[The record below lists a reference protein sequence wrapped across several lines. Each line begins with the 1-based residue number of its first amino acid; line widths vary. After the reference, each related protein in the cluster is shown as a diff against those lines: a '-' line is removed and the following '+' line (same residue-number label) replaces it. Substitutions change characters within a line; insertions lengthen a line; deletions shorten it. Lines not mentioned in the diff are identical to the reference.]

1 MVHKKRKSDQV
12 PSAGMYAAEVIV
24 LKFGS
29 SVLRTTHDLANVVH
43 EIYRWVRDGYRVIAV
58 VSAIDNT
65 TERLIQES
73 QKLIA
78 SPEPFATAELLATGE
93 RASAALLGIA
103 LDRAGVPERVVSP
116 RELGFEVT
124 GTPLDAEPTGLDV
137 ARLGELLHSVPVLVI
152 PGFFG
157 TDAYGRTHCL
167 GRGGSD
173 LTAVFL
179 AVSLYARC
187 RLIKDVDG
195 VYESDPAGDAQAS
208 PRRLEQLSYEE
219 APRVAGQLIQPKAV
233 AYLEK
238 HRATCEVAALAS
250 PTHSYICSGPTRIA
264 EDPPSTRTSPKG
276 IVLLGCG
283 TVGFGVYQRL
293 TANPGAFR
301 VLGVLVRNPKKHEAT
316 GVSLELL
323 HTKTET
329 LRALK
334 PQLVIDAL
342 PGLSPSFE
350 LVVHYLSEGV
360 DVVTANKAVIAED
373 GTELL
378 RLAGLSKAELRYC
391 AAVGGSAPM
400 LEVCQR
406 HAGQIQTMTAVLN
419 GTVNFVLDACSR
431 GATLQEAIAEAK
443 QLGFAES
450 DPSEDLSGRDA
461 ARKLQILARHAFGVE
476 LPLIFHGLDEAVAAR
491 AHAVAVLGE
500 RLRQIARAVRQNGRI
515 VSSVT
520 FERVTAD
527 SPFFDLASE
536 WNALSLTLGSG
547 QTLTLRGRGA
557 GRWPTAESILADV
570 FNLRRSRWQSNA
582 IARASA
588 A

>member
-1 MVHKKRKSDQV
+1 VLKNTKADHV
-12 PSAGMYAAEVIV
+12 PARVCPAEVIV

-29 SVLRTTHDLANVVH
+29 SVLRKAQDLPNAVH

-58 VSAIDNT
+58 VSAIGNS
-65 TERLIQES
+65 TEVLIRDS
-73 QKLIA
+73 QMLCA
-78 SPEPFATAELLATGE
+78 APEAFATAELLATGE

-103 LDRAGVPERVVSP
+103 LDRAGVPAHVVSP
-116 RELGFEVT
+116 REIGFEVT
-124 GTPLDAEPTGLDV
+124 GAPLDADPTGLDV
-137 ARLGELLHSVPVLVI
+137 ARVGGLLHAAPVLVV

-157 TDAYGRTHCL
+157 TDSAGRTHCL

-195 VYESDPAGDAQAS
+195 VYEFDPADPGAH
-208 PRRLEQLSYEE
+208 PRRFAQLSYEN
-219 APRVAGQLIQPKAV
+219 ARQVAGKLIQPKAV
-233 AYLEK
+233 AYLER

-250 PTHSYICSGPTRIA
+250 PTHSYICAGPTLVA
-264 EDPPSTRTSPKG
+264 EHPSSTKAPPKAV
-276 IVLLGCG
+276 VLLGCG

-293 TANPGAFR
+293 LANPEHFD
-301 VLGVLVRNPKKHEAT
+301 VLGVLVHERKKHEAAS
-316 GVSLELL
+316 VPLELL
-323 HTKTET
+323 HTKLET
-329 LRALK
+329 LRTLK

-373 GTELL
+373 GTELI

-391 AAVGGSAPM
+391 AAAGGGAPM
-400 LEVCQR
+400 LEGCQR
-406 HAGQIQTMTAVLN
+406 HAGQIQTMSAVLN

-431 GATLQEAIAEAK
+431 GATLQAAIAEAK

-476 LPLIFHGLDEAVAAR
+476 LPLIFHGLDEAVATR

-500 RLRQIARAVRQNGRI
+500 RLRQIARAERQNGRV
-515 VSSVT
+515 VSSVM

-527 SPFFDLASE
+527 SPFFDLESE

-547 QTLTLRGRGA
+547 QTLTVRGRGA
-557 GRWPTAESILADV
+557 GRWPTAESVLADV
-570 FNLRRSRWQSNA
+570 FDLRRSRWQSNA
-582 IARASA
+582 IARASTA
-588 A
+588 

>member
-1 MVHKKRKSDQV
+1 VLKNRKSDHV
-12 PSAGMYAAEVIV
+12 SLAGVCPTGVIV

-29 SVLRTTHDLANVVH
+29 SVLRMAQDLPNVVH

-58 VSAIDNT
+58 VSAIGNT
-65 TERLIQES
+65 TEVLIRDS
-73 QKLIA
+73 QMLCGA
-78 SPEPFATAELLATGE
+78 PEAFATAELLATGE
-93 RASAALLGIA
+93 RASAALLAIA
-103 LDRAGVPERVVSP
+103 LDRAGVAARVVSP
-116 RELGFEVT
+116 REIGFEVT

-137 ARLGELLHSVPVLVI
+137 ARVGELLHAAPVLVV

-157 TDAYGRTHCL
+157 TDAAGRTHCL

-195 VYESDPAGDAQAS
+195 VYEFDPADPVAH
-208 PRRLEQLSYEE
+208 PRRLAQLSYEN
-219 APRVAGQLIQPKAV
+219 ALQVAGKLIQPKAV
-233 AYLEK
+233 AYLER
-238 HRATCEVAALAS
+238 HRSTCEVAGLAS
-250 PTHSYICSGPTRIA
+250 PTHSYICAGPTRLA
-264 EDPPSTRTSPKG
+264 EDPRSTKALPKAV
-276 IVLLGCG
+276 VLLGCG

-293 TANPGAFR
+293 LANREHFD
-301 VLGVLVRNPKKHEAT
+301 VLGVLVHDRKKHEAA
-316 GVSLELL
+316 GVPLELL

-329 LRALK
+329 LRTLK
-334 PQLVIDAL
+334 PQLVIDVL

-373 GTELL
+373 RTELI

-400 LEVCQR
+400 LEVCER
-406 HAGQIQTMTAVLN
+406 HAGQIQTMSAVLN

-461 ARKLQILARHAFGVE
+461 ARKLQILARDAFGVE
-476 LPLIFHGLDEAVAAR
+476 LPLIFHGLDESVADSAR
-491 AHAVAVLGE
+491 AVPVLGE
-500 RLRQIARAVRQNGRI
+500 RLRQIARAVRQNGR
-515 VSSVT
+515 VVASVT

-527 SPFFDLASE
+527 SPFFDLAGE

-547 QTLTLRGRGA
+547 QTLTVRGRGA
-557 GRWPTAESILADV
+557 GRWPTAESVLADV
-570 FNLRRSRWQSNA
+570 FNLRRSRGQSKG
-582 IARASA
+582 IARASTA
-588 A
+588 